1 MIGLQAPAGWEL
13 VRLATFLFVA
23 FAAAILA
30 SWTAAPGADG
40 LLGAVLALLMLMI
53 AIVDWRALIIP
64 NALNACV
71 AALGLVEVAL
81 ERRADWSAAMIEASA
96 RALLVAA
103 LLYGFGALYRRLR
116 GREGLGL
123 GDVKLAAAAA
133 IWLDWRALSASIEL
147 AALSGIALALIMR
160 LRSGHALDRFAKL
173 PFGAV
178 FAPSI
183 WLCWLASRAGL

>member
-1 MIGLQAPAGWEL
+1 MTGARAPAGWEQT
-13 VRLATFLFVA
+13 RLAGASIAL
-23 FAAAILA
+23 AAAAALA
-30 SWTAAPGADG
+30 SWTAAPGAEG
-40 LLGAVLALLMLMI
+40 LLGALLALLMMAI
-53 AIVDWRALIIP
+53 AIADWRALIIP
-64 NALNACV
+64 NALNGCV
-71 AALGLVEVAL
+71 AGLGLVAIAI
-81 ERRADWSAAMIEASA
+81 ERRADWGDAAIEAGV
-96 RALLVAA
+96 RTLVVVA

-123 GDVKLAAAAA
+123 GDVKLAGAAA

-147 AALSGIALALIMR
+147 AALSGIALVLLAR
-160 LRSGHALDRFAKL
+160 LRSGQTPDRFAKL